1 VRDISRHPPLSKE
14 CACRGAKGQRV
25 KKVTPGRRVAVG
37 LTVHPQGGRGKPCFC
52 NAAGRGTVLA
62 QARGGEWRGAWMRIA
77 EVDRI
82 TALLTDF
89 LDVQSRRAEVVA
101 SNLANGDTPGFQ
113 AKELDFREHLRTA
126 AQAALLPPTAT
137 AQSEAPL
144 ASTLRT
150 VEQTGNVPGLDGNT
164 VDGDAGR
171 CRVAIPDRHATV
183 ADAFPRP
190 ARSDPGRQVAGLRI
204 ADCRLRT
211 LRLSDS

>member
-1 VRDISRHPPLSKE
+1 
-14 CACRGAKGQRV
+14 
-25 KKVTPGRRVAVG
+25 
-37 LTVHPQGGRGKPCFC
+37 
-52 NAAGRGTVLA
+52 
-62 QARGGEWRGAWMRIA
+62 MRIA

-164 VDGDAGR
+164 VDNGR
-171 CRVAIPDRHATV
+171 EMATLADVGLQFLTGTQLLQTRFRALRAAIRE
-183 ADAFPRP
+183 
-190 ARSDPGRQVAGLRI
+190 GK
-204 ADCRLRT
+204 
-211 LRLSDS
+211 